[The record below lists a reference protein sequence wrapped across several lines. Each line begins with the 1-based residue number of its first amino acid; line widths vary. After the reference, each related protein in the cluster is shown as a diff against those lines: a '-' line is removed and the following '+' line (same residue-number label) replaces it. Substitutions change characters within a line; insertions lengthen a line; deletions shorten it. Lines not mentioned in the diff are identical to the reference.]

1 MLRVVPALVDSLPR
15 FTGAVIVPV
24 SIRPI
29 GTPLAERCTGF
40 PAGMRYVTRFTGSR
54 CSLTFTHFVVR
65 SAMHRCGAQS
75 SSVTLTQRSVMIE
88 PKPTSLRHVT
98 RLMRPQVSEEQ
109 VLQAFSGCGAVV
121 DSRMCGDPNSALRF
135 AFIEFDGEEAV
146 TKARPAWRRGLH
158 ALR

>member
-1 MLRVVPALVDSLPR
+1 
-15 FTGAVIVPV
+15 
-24 SIRPI
+24 
-29 GTPLAERCTGF
+29 
-40 PAGMRYVTRFTGSR
+40 
-54 CSLTFTHFVVR
+54 
-65 SAMHRCGAQS
+65 
-75 SSVTLTQRSVMIE
+75 MIE
-88 PKPTSLRHVT
+88 PKPTILRHVT

>member
-1 MLRVVPALVDSLPR
+1 MWYFIETCTVVYAFAYLPR
-15 FTGAVIVPV
+15 HNQI
-24 SIRPI
+24 
-29 GTPLAERCTGF
+29 
-40 PAGMRYVTRFTGSR
+40 
-54 CSLTFTHFVVR
+54 
-65 SAMHRCGAQS
+65 
-75 SSVTLTQRSVMIE
+75 
-88 PKPTSLRHVT
+88 
-98 RLMRPQVSEEQ
+98 SEEQ

>member
-1 MLRVVPALVDSLPR
+1 MYAFAYLPR
-15 FTGAVIVPV
+15 HNQI
-24 SIRPI
+24 
-29 GTPLAERCTGF
+29 
-40 PAGMRYVTRFTGSR
+40 
-54 CSLTFTHFVVR
+54 
-65 SAMHRCGAQS
+65 
-75 SSVTLTQRSVMIE
+75 
-88 PKPTSLRHVT
+88 
-98 RLMRPQVSEEQ
+98 SEEQ